1 VSDFRKNVPLEYPR
15 PLSILH
21 ISGRSDH
28 GGGPEH
34 LFQVISTESKE
45 ITHFIACPESGVYWT
60 RYENCLTKGRL
71 IAIPHR
77 RFSLFAA
84 HRLRKFIIANGIDII
99 HSHGTCAGLYSR
111 SLSMLVRIPVIHTFH
126 GVPVT
131 FSAKHIAHRYVEN
144 FLSHITNQAIA
155 VSDGEASIIRNRWP
169 VYRDKLSVIYN
180 GIKEIPPAD
189 FSEKFSKKSIK
200 IISFSRNNH
209 QKNPD
214 LLIELASC
222 LSKSK
227 LDFHVEVYG
236 EGIADPSLL
245 EKARKR
251 GLGKIISFHAPND
264 DPASIL
270 SRGDIYLST
279 SRWEGMPISIL
290 EAWRSGLLV
299 VATDVVGNRD
309 LIEDHLNGRLY
320 ASDDGEE
327 AARVIESLVSDKLE
341 MERLRRNA
349 VIAFQNQY
357 TQEAMTNML
366 WKVYSRCASG
376 RTIATSSNRSSELA
390 FSSKENTKEQ
400 SPTSSIQEGMETNST
415 SFT

>member
-1 VSDFRKNVPLEYPR
+1 VSDFQKNAPLEGQR
-15 PLSILH
+15 SLSILH

-45 ITHFIACPESGVYWT
+45 ITHFIACPETGVYWT
-60 RYENCLTKGRL
+60 RYESFLTKYRL
-71 IAIPHR
+71 ISIPHR
-77 RFSLFAA
+77 RFSLFAV
-84 HRLRKFIIANGIDII
+84 HRLRKFIVANGIDII

-111 SLSMLVRIPVIHTFH
+111 LLSILVGIPVIHTFH

-131 FSAKHIAHRYVEN
+131 FSAKHMVHRCVEN
-144 FLSHITNQAIA
+144 VLSHITHQAIA
-155 VSDGEASIIRNRWP
+155 VSDGEANIIRNRWP

-180 GIKEIPPAD
+180 GIKEVPSAD
-189 FSEKFSKKSIK
+189 FSEKFTNKSIK

-209 QKNPD
+209 QKNPN

-222 LSKSK
+222 LSRSNIN
-227 LDFHVEVYG
+227 FHVEVYG
-236 EGIADPSLL
+236 EGIADPCLI

-251 GLGKIISFHAPND
+251 GLENIISFHAPHD
-264 DPASIL
+264 DPATIL

-320 ASDDGEE
+320 TSDDGEE

-376 RTIATSSNRSSELA
+376 RTVVSTSRLSSALVFSA
-390 FSSKENTKEQ
+390 QDSSKEQ
-400 SPTSSIQEGMETNST
+400 GPTSAIQDVESRQVV
-415 SFT
+415 